1 MTPTVLLITLCSVS
15 TLAIDL
21 FTFVSDPEVSTDK
34 IAACHS
40 EDILSCTVVQIN
52 FSALDEQ
59 SLSLP
64 GDCTVTFVDSPQED
78 SFYFESEDGTEATF
92 TRGKSNNL
100 IGNVLYSDG
109 RDFTLEPCRAFKGCH
124 VWMEEDETH
133 WVDEESVPETDEE
146 RKNAKVNDRQATS
159 ALIQQGRDDSTTVVT
174 YSVMFY
180 YTPEFASITDD
191 IPLFVSLMI
200 AETNQ
205 GYINSEIPLRV
216 RSHCISSATLHDHP
230 HHVTMFDQFSQY
242 KPIDELRN
250 SADAATLLVKKFD
263 SCGVAKP
270 ATFKTGN
277 TVSVTM
283 KSCAVGRFSFG
294 HEIGHNFGC
303 DHDAGNGPNPYYSY
317 GLGKHICMKVDGYW
331 CTGVRTIMAYYAHG
345 YRTRVNWW
353 SNPDVK
359 YQGVASGTSGEN
371 NARVLREHRF
381 AFAAIGDESNACG
394 STTPTPTPTT
404 PTTGDI
410 KITGYWGSWGEYSF
424 CPPGSFV
431 YGYRLR
437 VKAPGGDDTALNDI
451 ELYCRRPNSA
461 AITKKIKSSS
471 APWGRWYGPAYCNG
485 LDNPVVGMA
494 GRMERKQGKGDDT
507 TLNSVGL
514 YCKNGG
520 KFGGILVH
528 EGYWGKWQGR
538 LSCPPGTAVNGVK
551 TQVEQP
557 CDCDNTAMN
566 GIQLHCAAYPE
577 S

>member
-1 MTPTVLLITLCSVS
+1 MGVITMTPTVLILITLCSVS

-34 IAACHS
+34 IAPCHS

-146 RKNAKVNDRQATS
+146 RKNAKVKNRQATS

-191 IPLFVSLMI
+191 IPLLVSLMI

-216 RSHCISSATLHDHP
+216 RSHCIAAATLHDHP
-230 HHVTMFDQFSQY
+230 HHVTMLDQFSQY

-250 SADAATLLVKKFD
+250 SADAAALLVKKFD
-263 SCGVAKP
+263 SCGVAKTD
-270 ATFKTGN
+270 TFETGN
-277 TVSVTM
+277 TVSVTQ
-283 KSCAVGRFSFG
+283 KSCALGYFSFG

-303 DHDAGNGPNPYYSY
+303 MHDARQGTNPHYSY
-317 GLGKHICMKVDGYW
+317 GLGKHI
-331 CTGVRTIMAYYAHG
+331 TSSPGVRTIMAYEAPGH
-345 YRTRVNWW
+345 RNRVNWW

-410 KITGYWGSWGEYSF
+410 KITGYWGSWGGYSF

-437 VKAPGGDDTALNDI
+437 VKAPGVDNTALNDI
-451 ELYCRRPNSA
+451 ELYCRRPNSE

-471 APWGRWYGPAYCNG
+471 APWGTWSGAIYCPE

-494 GRMERKQGKGDDT
+494 GKMDGKQGKGDDT
-507 TLNSVGL
+507 TLNSVLL
-514 YCKNGG
+514 YCKTGNTV
-520 KFGGILVH
+520 ILAH
-528 EGYWGKWQGR
+528 RGYWGKWQGR